1 MKKTFILTLAFCVSI
16 IACAQELPYSKYFG
30 FTKKEFKDN
39 HFKYDSDT
47 NTWGISKTNGWNT
60 AFNVL
65 TIIADAYEEIRPG
78 RNDYKIVV
86 QMGKEDKAS
95 YVKVVYYN
103 NETYHKLLS
112 FMKDHGKNLVE
123 TSSGKLIRHQA
134 IYDNYTL
141 ELNMEQHQVSRTSAR
156 TADPKTLKNV
166 DESYNKFEF
175 VIRTDVEPW
184 SNYLERKAAKQA
196 KRDEKGKKKKS
207 VDELM

>member
-1 MKKTFILTLAFCVSI
+1 MKKIFILTLAFCVSI
-16 IACAQELPYSKYFG
+16 IACAQELPYSKYFT
-30 FTKKEFKDN
+30 FSKKEFKDN
-39 HFKYDSDT
+39 HFKYDNHT
-47 NTWGISKTNGWNT
+47 NTWGIRKTNGWNT

-65 TIIADAYEEIRPG
+65 TIIADAYED

-123 TSSGKLIRHQA
+123 TSSGKLIKHQA

-141 ELNMEQHQVSRTSAR
+141 ELNMEQHQISRTSAR

-166 DESYNKFEF
+166 DESYNKYGF